1 MSSFSPHPARLL
13 AAGLVAASAC
23 AHHRVPSPEADR
35 RAAADSV
42 RKPNVVNADAIAA
55 SSGQPIE
62 KILADRVAGVQLGRT
77 ADGTLTVR
85 IRGATNWSADNE
97 PLYVIDGVPITPGP
111 GGSLSGINPYDIA
124 SIEVLKDA
132 VSTSMYGSRG
142 ANGVILIKMKK
153 PK

>member
-1 MSSFSPHPARLL
+1 MPSFSPRPVTLL
-13 AAGLVAASAC
+13 TAAFITLSACVHHKAAGPQLE
-23 AHHRVPSPEADR
+23 PG
-35 RAAADSV
+35 ADSIP
-42 RKPNVVNADAIAA
+42 RKPNVIGADAIAA

-62 KILADRVAGVQLGRT
+62 KILADRVAGVQLGRNS
-77 ADGTLTVR
+77 DGALTVR
-85 IRGATNWSADNE
+85 IRGATSWNSDNE
-97 PLYVIDGVPITPGP
+97 PLYVIDGVPVTPGP

-132 VSTSMYGSRG
+132 VSTTMYGSRG